1 MHATSL
7 SLFIVQPR
15 VFKTM
20 TGWRSFNEK
29 QSENQFPVNALLKRV
44 EFDIYRNNDLVGYH
58 KVNIKKKGDNTKEVI
73 TDILIEVKIL
83 GIKVHT
89 YKSYGVETYKGDEL
103 IEFKSKTQDGSDNDY
118 CNIKKISDGK
128 YSFDGMTENKKYV
141 YELSDKFYPALWW
154 NHESLLNNNYV
165 LGQGCRN
172 LKTQITFL
180 KKETKK
186 INEKN
191 ELVNFYNI
199 KGDNLDINIGYT
211 EKDLKWVDMKFTLKG
226 DWEYKLKNLN

>member
-1 MHATSL
+1 MLRLLIYLVSYI
-7 SLFIVQPR
+7 LFPTIANTHVQHYKNLQR
-15 VFKTM
+15 I
-20 TGWRSFNEK
+20 
-29 QSENQFPVNALLKRV
+29 

-58 KVNIKKKGDNTKEVI
+58 KVNVKKKGDNTKEII

-89 YKSYGVETYKGDEL
+89 YKSYGVETYKNEEL

-128 YSFDGMTENKKYV
+128 YSFDGMTENKKYN
-141 YELSDKFYPALWW
+141 YELTEKFYPALWW
-154 NHESLLNNNYV
+154 NHDSLLNNNYV

-172 LKTQITFL
+172 LKTKITFL
-180 KKETKK
+180 NKETKK
-186 INEKN
+186 INDKN
-191 ELVNFYNI
+191 EVVNFYNI

>member
-1 MHATSL
+1 MVRYL
-7 SLFIVQPR
+7 YFYLFFFLIFTNSQAHVQHYKNLQR
-15 VFKTM
+15 I
-20 TGWRSFNEK
+20 
-29 QSENQFPVNALLKRV
+29 

-58 KVNIKKKGDNTKEVI
+58 KVNVKKKGDNTKEII

-89 YKSYGVETYKGDEL
+89 YKSYGVETYKNEEL
-103 IEFKSKTQDGSDNDY
+103 IEFKSKTKDGSDNDY

-128 YSFDGMTENKKYV
+128 YSFDGMTENKKYI
-141 YELSDKFYPALWW
+141 YELSEKFYPALWW
-154 NHESLLNNNYV
+154 NHDSLLNNNYV

-172 LKTQITFL
+172 LETQITFL
-180 KKETKK
+180 NKETKK
-186 INEKN
+186 INDKN
-191 ELVNFYNI
+191 EVVNFYNI

>member
-1 MHATSL
+1 MFRYLIFFISL
-7 SLFIVQPR
+7 ILFPTIAYSHVQHY
-15 VFKTM
+15 K
-20 TGWRSFNEK
+20 NL
-29 QSENQFPVNALLKRV
+29 QRV

-58 KVNIKKKGDNTKEVI
+58 KVNVKKKSDNTKEVI

-89 YKSYGVETYKGDEL
+89 YKSYGVETYKGEEL

-141 YELSDKFYPALWW
+141 YELTDKFYPALWW
-154 NHESLLNNNYV
+154 NHDSLLNNNYV

-172 LKTQITFL
+172 LKTQIIFL

-191 ELVNFYNI
+191 EVVNFYNI

>member
-1 MHATSL
+1 MLRLLIFFL
-7 SLFIVQPR
+7 SYILFPTIANTHVQHYKNLQR
-15 VFKTM
+15 I
-20 TGWRSFNEK
+20 
-29 QSENQFPVNALLKRV
+29 

-58 KVNIKKKGDNTKEVI
+58 KVNVKKKDDNTKEII

-89 YKSYGVETYKGDEL
+89 YKSYGVETYKNEEL

-128 YSFDGMTENKKYV
+128 YSFDGMTENKKYI
-141 YELSDKFYPALWW
+141 YELTEKFYPALWW
-154 NHESLLNNNYV
+154 NHESLLSNNYV

-172 LKTQITFL
+172 LKTKITFL
-180 KKETKK
+180 NKETKK
-186 INEKN
+186 INDKN
-191 ELVNFYNI
+191 EVVNFYNI

-226 DWEYKLKNLN
+226 EWEYKLKNLN

>member
-1 MHATSL
+1 MLRLIIFFVSYI
-7 SLFIVQPR
+7 LFPTAANSHVQHYKNLQR
-15 VFKTM
+15 I
-20 TGWRSFNEK
+20 
-29 QSENQFPVNALLKRV
+29 
-44 EFDIYRNNDLVGYH
+44 EFDIYRNNDLVGFH
-58 KVNIKKKGDNTKEVI
+58 KVNVKRKADNLREVT

-89 YKSYGVETYKGDEL
+89 YKSYGVETYKNDEL
-103 IEFKSKTQDGSDNDY
+103 IDFKSKTQDGSDNDY

-128 YSFDGMTENKKYV
+128 YSFDGMTENKKYI
-141 YELSDKFYPALWW
+141 YELTENFYPALWW
-154 NHESLLNNNYV
+154 NHDSLLNNNYV

-191 ELVNFYNI
+191 EVVNFYNI

>member
-1 MHATSL
+1 MLRLLIFFVSYI
-7 SLFIVQPR
+7 LFPTIANTHVQHYKNLQR
-15 VFKTM
+15 I
-20 TGWRSFNEK
+20 
-29 QSENQFPVNALLKRV
+29 

-58 KVNIKKKGDNTKEVI
+58 KVNVKKKGDNTKEII

-89 YKSYGVETYKGDEL
+89 YKSYGVETYKNEEL

-128 YSFDGMTENKKYV
+128 YSFDGMTENKKYI
-141 YELSDKFYPALWW
+141 YELTEKFYPALWW

-172 LKTQITFL
+172 LKTKITFL
-180 KKETKK
+180 NKETKK
-186 INEKN
+186 INDKN
-191 ELVNFYNI
+191 EVVNFYNI

>member
-1 MHATSL
+1 MLRLLIYLVSYI
-7 SLFIVQPR
+7 LFPTIANTHVQHYKNLQR
-15 VFKTM
+15 I
-20 TGWRSFNEK
+20 
-29 QSENQFPVNALLKRV
+29 

-58 KVNIKKKGDNTKEVI
+58 KVNVKKKGDNTKEII

-89 YKSYGVETYKGDEL
+89 YKSYGVETYKNEEL
-103 IEFKSKTQDGSDNDY
+103 IEFKSKTKDGSDNDY

-128 YSFDGMTENKKYV
+128 YSFDGMTENKKYI
-141 YELSDKFYPALWW
+141 YELTEKFYPALWW
-154 NHESLLNNNYV
+154 NHDSLLNNNYV

-172 LKTQITFL
+172 LKTKITFL
-180 KKETKK
+180 NKETKK
-186 INEKN
+186 INDKN
-191 ELVNFYNI
+191 EVVNFYNI

>member
-1 MHATSL
+1 MLRLLIFFL
-7 SLFIVQPR
+7 SYILFPTIANTHVQHYKNLQR
-15 VFKTM
+15 I
-20 TGWRSFNEK
+20 
-29 QSENQFPVNALLKRV
+29 

-58 KVNIKKKGDNTKEVI
+58 KVNVKKKGDNTKEII

-89 YKSYGVETYKGDEL
+89 YKSYGVETYKNEEL

-118 CNIKKISDGK
+118 CNIKKISDEK
-128 YSFDGMTENKKYV
+128 YSFDGMTENKKYI
-141 YELSDKFYPALWW
+141 YELTDKFYPALWW

-191 ELVNFYNI
+191 EVVNFYNI

>member
-1 MHATSL
+1 MLRLLIFFVSYILLTTAANSH
-7 SLFIVQPR
+7 VQHYKNLQR
-15 VFKTM
+15 I
-20 TGWRSFNEK
+20 
-29 QSENQFPVNALLKRV
+29 
-44 EFDIYRNNDLVGYH
+44 EFDIYRNNDLVGFH
-58 KVNIKKKGDNTKEVI
+58 KVNVKKKGDNTKEVI

-89 YKSYGVETYKGDEL
+89 YKSYGVETYKNDEL
-103 IEFKSKTQDGSDNDY
+103 IDFKSKTQDGSDNDY

-128 YSFDGMTENKKYV
+128 YSFDGMTENKKYI
-141 YELSDKFYPALWW
+141 YELTEKFYPALWW
-154 NHESLLNNNYV
+154 NHDSLLNNNYV

-191 ELVNFYNI
+191 EVVNFYNI

>member
-1 MHATSL
+1 MLRLLIFFVSYI
-7 SLFIVQPR
+7 LFPTIANTHVQHYKNLQR
-15 VFKTM
+15 
-20 TGWRSFNEK
+20 
-29 QSENQFPVNALLKRV
+29 L

-58 KVNIKKKGDNTKEVI
+58 KVNVKKKGDNIKEII

-89 YKSYGVETYKGDEL
+89 YKSYGVETYKNEEL

-128 YSFDGMTENKKYV
+128 YSFDGMTENKKYI
-141 YELSDKFYPALWW
+141 YELTEKFYPALWW
-154 NHESLLNNNYV
+154 NHDSLLNNNYV

-172 LKTQITFL
+172 LKTKITFL
-180 KKETKK
+180 NKETKK
-186 INEKN
+186 INDKN
-191 ELVNFYNI
+191 EVVNFYNI

>member
-1 MHATSL
+1 MLRLLIYLVSYI
-7 SLFIVQPR
+7 LFPTIANTHVQHYKNLQR
-15 VFKTM
+15 I
-20 TGWRSFNEK
+20 
-29 QSENQFPVNALLKRV
+29 

-58 KVNIKKKGDNTKEVI
+58 KVNVKKKGDNTNEII

-89 YKSYGVETYKGDEL
+89 YKSYGVETYKNEEL

-128 YSFDGMTENKKYV
+128 YSFDGMTENKKYI
-141 YELSDKFYPALWW
+141 YELTEKFYPALWW
-154 NHESLLNNNYV
+154 NHDSLLNNNYV

-172 LKTQITFL
+172 LKTKITFL
-180 KKETKK
+180 NKETKK
-186 INEKN
+186 INDKN
-191 ELVNFYNI
+191 EVVNFYNI

>member
-1 MHATSL
+1 MVRYL
-7 SLFIVQPR
+7 YFYLFFFLIFTNSQAHVQHYKNLQR
-15 VFKTM
+15 I
-20 TGWRSFNEK
+20 
-29 QSENQFPVNALLKRV
+29 

-58 KVNIKKKGDNTKEVI
+58 KVNVKKKGDNTKEII

-89 YKSYGVETYKGDEL
+89 YKSYGVETYKNEEL

-128 YSFDGMTENKKYV
+128 YSFDGMTENKKYI
-141 YELSDKFYPALWW
+141 YELTEKFYPALWW
-154 NHESLLNNNYV
+154 NHDSLLNNNYV

-172 LKTQITFL
+172 LETQITFL
-180 KKETKK
+180 NKETKK
-186 INEKN
+186 INDKN
-191 ELVNFYNI
+191 EVVNFYNI
-199 KGDNLDINIGYT
+199 KGDNLNINIGYT

>member
-1 MHATSL
+1 MFRYL
-7 SLFIVQPR
+7 IFFI
-15 VFKTM
+15 
-20 TGWRSFNEK
+20 SFI
-29 QSENQFPVNALLKRV
+29 LLPTIADSHIQHYKNLQRV

-58 KVNIKKKGDNTKEVI
+58 KINIKKKGDNTKDVI

-83 GIKVHT
+83 GIEVHT
-89 YKSYGVETYKGDEL
+89 YKSYGVETYKGEEL

-141 YELSDKFYPALWW
+141 YELTNKFYPALWW

-172 LKTQITFL
+172 LNTQIIFL

-199 KGDNLDINIGYT
+199 KGDNLDIIIGYT

>member
-1 MHATSL
+1 MLRLLIFFL
-7 SLFIVQPR
+7 SYILFPTIANTHVQHYKNLQR
-15 VFKTM
+15 I
-20 TGWRSFNEK
+20 
-29 QSENQFPVNALLKRV
+29 

-58 KVNIKKKGDNTKEVI
+58 KVNVKKKGDNTKEII

-89 YKSYGVETYKGDEL
+89 YKSYGVETYKNEEL

-128 YSFDGMTENKKYV
+128 YSFDGMTENKKYI
-141 YELSDKFYPALWW
+141 YELTDKFYPALWW
-154 NHESLLNNNYV
+154 NHESLLSNNYV

-172 LKTQITFL
+172 LKTKITFL
-180 KKETKK
+180 NKETKK
-186 INEKN
+186 INDKN
-191 ELVNFYNI
+191 EVVNFYNI

>member
-1 MHATSL
+1 MLRLLIFFL
-7 SLFIVQPR
+7 SYILFPTIANTHVQHYKNLQR
-15 VFKTM
+15 I
-20 TGWRSFNEK
+20 
-29 QSENQFPVNALLKRV
+29 

-58 KVNIKKKGDNTKEVI
+58 KVNVKKKGDNTKEII

-89 YKSYGVETYKGDEL
+89 YKSYGVETYKNEEL

-128 YSFDGMTENKKYV
+128 YSFDGMTENKKYI
-141 YELSDKFYPALWW
+141 YELTDKFYPALWW

-172 LKTQITFL
+172 LKTKITFL
-180 KKETKK
+180 NKETKK
-186 INEKN
+186 INDKN
-191 ELVNFYNI
+191 EVVNFYNI

>member
-1 MHATSL
+1 MFRYLIFFISFI
-7 SLFIVQPR
+7 LFPTIVGSHVHHYKNLQ
-15 VFKTM
+15 
-20 TGWRSFNEK
+20 
-29 QSENQFPVNALLKRV
+29 RV

-89 YKSYGVETYKGDEL
+89 YKSYGVETYKGNEL

-141 YELSDKFYPALWW
+141 YELSDKFYPAIWW

>member
-1 MHATSL
+1 MLRLLIFFL
-7 SLFIVQPR
+7 SYILFPTIANTHVQHYKNLQR
-15 VFKTM
+15 I
-20 TGWRSFNEK
+20 
-29 QSENQFPVNALLKRV
+29 

-58 KVNIKKKGDNTKEVI
+58 KVNVKKKGDNTKEII

-89 YKSYGVETYKGDEL
+89 YKSYGVETYKNEEL
-103 IEFKSKTQDGSDNDY
+103 IEFKSKTKDGSDNDY

-128 YSFDGMTENKKYV
+128 YSFDGMTENKKYI
-141 YELSDKFYPALWW
+141 YELTEKFYPALWW
-154 NHESLLNNNYV
+154 NHDSLLNNNYV

-172 LKTQITFL
+172 LKTKITFL
-180 KKETKK
+180 NKETKK
-186 INEKN
+186 INDKN
-191 ELVNFYNI
+191 EVVNFYNI

>member
-1 MHATSL
+1 MLRLLIFFL
-7 SLFIVQPR
+7 SYILFPTIANTHVQHYKNLQR
-15 VFKTM
+15 I
-20 TGWRSFNEK
+20 
-29 QSENQFPVNALLKRV
+29 
-44 EFDIYRNNDLVGYH
+44 EFDIYRNNDLVGFH
-58 KVNIKKKGDNTKEVI
+58 KVNVKRKADNLREVT

-89 YKSYGVETYKGDEL
+89 YKSYGVETYKNDEL

-128 YSFDGMTENKKYV
+128 YSFDGMTENKKYI
-141 YELSDKFYPALWW
+141 YELTENFYPALWW
-154 NHESLLNNNYV
+154 NHDSLLNNNYV

-191 ELVNFYNI
+191 EVVNFYNI

>member
-1 MHATSL
+1 MFRLLIFFVSYILLTTAANSH
-7 SLFIVQPR
+7 VQHYKNLQR
-15 VFKTM
+15 I
-20 TGWRSFNEK
+20 
-29 QSENQFPVNALLKRV
+29 
-44 EFDIYRNNDLVGYH
+44 EFDIYRNNDLVGFH
-58 KVNIKKKGDNTKEVI
+58 KVNVKKKGDNTKEVT

-89 YKSYGVETYKGDEL
+89 YKSYGVETYKNDEL
-103 IEFKSKTQDGSDNDY
+103 IDFKSKTQDGSDNDY

-128 YSFDGMTENKKYV
+128 YSFDGMTENKKYI
-141 YELSDKFYPALWW
+141 YELTEKFYPALWW
-154 NHESLLNNNYV
+154 NHDSLLNNNYV

>member
-1 MHATSL
+1 MFRYL
-7 SLFIVQPR
+7 IFFISFLLLPTIANSHVQHY
-15 VFKTM
+15 K
-20 TGWRSFNEK
+20 NL
-29 QSENQFPVNALLKRV
+29 QRV

-58 KVNIKKKGDNTKEVI
+58 KVNIKKKGDNTKDVI
-73 TDILIEVKIL
+73 TDIFIEVKIL

-89 YKSYGVETYKGDEL
+89 YKSYGVETYKGEEL

-128 YSFDGMTENKKYV
+128 YSFDGMTENKKYF
-141 YELSDKFYPALWW
+141 YELTYKFYPALWW

-172 LKTQITFL
+172 LKTQIIFL

-199 KGDNLDINIGYT
+199 KGDNLDIIIGYT

>member
-1 MHATSL
+1 MLRLLIILVSYI
-7 SLFIVQPR
+7 LFPTIANTHVQHYKNLQR
-15 VFKTM
+15 I
-20 TGWRSFNEK
+20 
-29 QSENQFPVNALLKRV
+29 

-58 KVNIKKKGDNTKEVI
+58 KVNVKKKGDNTKEII

-89 YKSYGVETYKGDEL
+89 YKSYGVETYKNEEL

-128 YSFDGMTENKKYV
+128 YSFDGMTENKKYI
-141 YELSDKFYPALWW
+141 YELTEKFYPALWW
-154 NHESLLNNNYV
+154 NHESLLSNNYV

-172 LKTQITFL
+172 LKTKITFL
-180 KKETKK
+180 NKETKK
-186 INEKN
+186 INDKN
-191 ELVNFYNI
+191 EVVNFYNI

-226 DWEYKLKNLN
+226 EWEYKLKNLN

>member
-1 MHATSL
+1 MFRYLIFFISFI
-7 SLFIVQPR
+7 LFPTIADSHVQHY
-15 VFKTM
+15 K
-20 TGWRSFNEK
+20 NL
-29 QSENQFPVNALLKRV
+29 QRV

-58 KVNIKKKGDNTKEVI
+58 KVNVKKKSDNTKEVI

-89 YKSYGVETYKGDEL
+89 YKSYGVETYKGEEL

-141 YELSDKFYPALWW
+141 YELTDKFYPALWW
-154 NHESLLNNNYV
+154 NHDSLLNNNYV

-172 LKTQITFL
+172 LKTQIIFL

-191 ELVNFYNI
+191 EVVNFYNI

>member
-1 MHATSL
+1 MLRLLIYLVSYILCPTIANTH
-7 SLFIVQPR
+7 VQHYKNLQR
-15 VFKTM
+15 I
-20 TGWRSFNEK
+20 
-29 QSENQFPVNALLKRV
+29 

-58 KVNIKKKGDNTKEVI
+58 KVNVKKKGDNTKEII

-89 YKSYGVETYKGDEL
+89 YKSYGVETYKNEEL

-128 YSFDGMTENKKYV
+128 YSFDGMTENKKYI
-141 YELSDKFYPALWW
+141 YELTEKFYPALWW

-191 ELVNFYNI
+191 EVVNFYNI

>member
-1 MHATSL
+1 MFRLLIFFL
-7 SLFIVQPR
+7 SYILLTTAANSHVQHYKNLQR
-15 VFKTM
+15 I
-20 TGWRSFNEK
+20 
-29 QSENQFPVNALLKRV
+29 

-58 KVNIKKKGDNTKEVI
+58 KVNVKKKGDNTKEII

-89 YKSYGVETYKGDEL
+89 YKSYGVETYKNDEL
-103 IEFKSKTQDGSDNDY
+103 IDFKSKTQDGSDNDY

-128 YSFDGMTENKKYV
+128 YSFDGMTENKKYI
-141 YELSDKFYPALWW
+141 YELTEKFYPALWW
-154 NHESLLNNNYV
+154 NHDSLLNNNYV

-186 INEKN
+186 INDKN
-191 ELVNFYNI
+191 EVVNFYNI

>member
-1 MHATSL
+1 MLRLLIFFVSYILLTTAANSH
-7 SLFIVQPR
+7 VQHYKNLQR
-15 VFKTM
+15 I
-20 TGWRSFNEK
+20 
-29 QSENQFPVNALLKRV
+29 
-44 EFDIYRNNDLVGYH
+44 EFDIYRNNDLVGFH
-58 KVNIKKKGDNTKEVI
+58 KVNVKKKGDNTKEVI

-89 YKSYGVETYKGDEL
+89 YKSYGVETYKNEEL

-128 YSFDGMTENKKYV
+128 YSFDGMTENIKYI
-141 YELSDKFYPALWW
+141 YELDEKFYPALWW

-191 ELVNFYNI
+191 EIVNFYNI

>member
-1 MHATSL
+1 MLRLLIYLL
-7 SLFIVQPR
+7 SYILFPTIANTHVQHYKNLQR
-15 VFKTM
+15 I
-20 TGWRSFNEK
+20 
-29 QSENQFPVNALLKRV
+29 

-58 KVNIKKKGDNTKEVI
+58 KVNVKKKGDNTKEII

-89 YKSYGVETYKGDEL
+89 YKSYGVETYKNEEL

-128 YSFDGMTENKKYV
+128 YSFDGMTENKKYI
-141 YELSDKFYPALWW
+141 YELTEKFYPALWW

-172 LKTQITFL
+172 LKTKITFL
-180 KKETKK
+180 NKETKK
-186 INEKN
+186 INDKN
-191 ELVNFYNI
+191 EVVNFYNI

>member
-1 MHATSL
+1 MFRY
-7 SLFIVQPR
+7 LFFFISFILFPTIADSHVQHY
-15 VFKTM
+15 K
-20 TGWRSFNEK
+20 NL
-29 QSENQFPVNALLKRV
+29 QRV

-89 YKSYGVETYKGDEL
+89 YKSYGVETYKNDEL

-128 YSFDGMTENKKYV
+128 YSFDGMTENKKNI
-141 YELSDKFYPALWW
+141 YELTEKFYLALWW

-172 LKTQITFL
+172 LKTQIIFL

-186 INEKN
+186 INEKD

-199 KGDNLDINIGYT
+199 KGDNLDIIIGYT

>member
-1 MHATSL
+1 MLRLLIYLVSYI
-7 SLFIVQPR
+7 LFPTIANTHVQHYKNLQR
-15 VFKTM
+15 I
-20 TGWRSFNEK
+20 
-29 QSENQFPVNALLKRV
+29 

-58 KVNIKKKGDNTKEVI
+58 KVNVKKKGDNTKEII

-89 YKSYGVETYKGDEL
+89 YKSYGVETYKNEEL

-128 YSFDGMTENKKYV
+128 YSFDGMTENKKYI
-141 YELSDKFYPALWW
+141 YELTDKFYPALWW

-191 ELVNFYNI
+191 EVVNFYNI
-199 KGDNLDINIGYT
+199 KGDNVDINIGYT

>member
-1 MHATSL
+1 MLRLLIFLVSYI
-7 SLFIVQPR
+7 LFPTIANTHVQHYKNLQR
-15 VFKTM
+15 I
-20 TGWRSFNEK
+20 
-29 QSENQFPVNALLKRV
+29 

-58 KVNIKKKGDNTKEVI
+58 KVNVKKKGDNTNEII
-73 TDILIEVKIL
+73 TDILVEVKIL

-89 YKSYGVETYKGDEL
+89 YKSYGVETYKNEEL

-128 YSFDGMTENKKYV
+128 YTFDGMTENKKYI
-141 YELSDKFYPALWW
+141 YELTEKFYPALWW
-154 NHESLLNNNYV
+154 NHDSLLNNNYV

-172 LKTQITFL
+172 LKTKITFL
-180 KKETKK
+180 NKETKK
-186 INEKN
+186 INYKN
-191 ELVNFYNI
+191 EVVNFYNI

>member
-1 MHATSL
+1 MLRLLIFFL
-7 SLFIVQPR
+7 SYILFPTIANTHVQHYKNLQR
-15 VFKTM
+15 I
-20 TGWRSFNEK
+20 
-29 QSENQFPVNALLKRV
+29 

-58 KVNIKKKGDNTKEVI
+58 KVNVKKKGDNTKEII

-89 YKSYGVETYKGDEL
+89 YKSYGVETYKNEEL

-128 YSFDGMTENKKYV
+128 YSFDGMTENKKYI
-141 YELSDKFYPALWW
+141 YELTEKFYPALWW

-186 INEKN
+186 INDKN
-191 ELVNFYNI
+191 EVVNFYNI

-226 DWEYKLKNLN
+226 EWEYKLKNLN

>member
-1 MHATSL
+1 MFRYLIFFTN
-7 SLFIVQPR
+7 FIFLPTFADSHVQHYKN
-15 VFKTM
+15 F
-20 TGWRSFNEK
+20 
-29 QSENQFPVNALLKRV
+29 QRV

-58 KVNIKKKGDNTKEVI
+58 KVNIKKKGDNTREVI

-128 YSFDGMTENKKYV
+128 YSFEGMTENKKYV
-141 YELSDKFYPALWW
+141 YELTDKFYPALWW

-211 EKDLKWVDMKFTLKG
+211 DKDLKWVDMKFTLKG

>member
-1 MHATSL
+1 MFRLLIFFVGYILLTTAANSH
-7 SLFIVQPR
+7 VQHY
-15 VFKTM
+15 K
-20 TGWRSFNEK
+20 NL
-29 QSENQFPVNALLKRV
+29 QSI
-44 EFDIYRNNDLVGYH
+44 EFDIYRNNDLVGFH
-58 KVNIKKKGDNTKEVI
+58 KVNVKKKGDNIKEVI

-89 YKSYGVETYKGDEL
+89 YKSYGVETYKNDEL
-103 IEFKSKTQDGSDNDY
+103 IDFKSKTQDGSDNDY

-128 YSFDGMTENKKYV
+128 YSFDGMTENKKYI
-141 YELSDKFYPALWW
+141 YELTEKFYPALWW
-154 NHESLLNNNYV
+154 NHDSLLNNNYV

>member
-1 MHATSL
+1 MLRLLIFFL
-7 SLFIVQPR
+7 SYILFPTIANTHVQHYKNLQR
-15 VFKTM
+15 I
-20 TGWRSFNEK
+20 
-29 QSENQFPVNALLKRV
+29 

-58 KVNIKKKGDNTKEVI
+58 KVNVKKKDDNTKEII

-89 YKSYGVETYKGDEL
+89 YKSYGVETYKNEEL

-128 YSFDGMTENKKYV
+128 YSFDGMTENKKYI
-141 YELSDKFYPALWW
+141 YELTEKFYPALWW
-154 NHESLLNNNYV
+154 NHESLLSNNYV

-172 LKTQITFL
+172 LKTKITFL
-180 KKETKK
+180 NKETKK
-186 INEKN
+186 INDKN
-191 ELVNFYNI
+191 EVVNFYNI

>member
-1 MHATSL
+1 MLRLLIFLVSYI
-7 SLFIVQPR
+7 LFPTIANTHVQHYKNLQR
-15 VFKTM
+15 I
-20 TGWRSFNEK
+20 
-29 QSENQFPVNALLKRV
+29 

-58 KVNIKKKGDNTKEVI
+58 KVNVKKKGDNTNEII

-89 YKSYGVETYKGDEL
+89 YKSYGVETYKNEEL

-128 YSFDGMTENKKYV
+128 YSFDGMTENKKYI
-141 YELSDKFYPALWW
+141 YELTEKFYPALWW

-172 LKTQITFL
+172 LKTKITFL
-180 KKETKK
+180 NKETKK
-186 INEKN
+186 INDKN
-191 ELVNFYNI
+191 EVVNFYNI

>member
-1 MHATSL
+1 MVRYL
-7 SLFIVQPR
+7 YFYLFFFLIFTNSQAHVQHYKNLQR
-15 VFKTM
+15 I
-20 TGWRSFNEK
+20 
-29 QSENQFPVNALLKRV
+29 

-58 KVNIKKKGDNTKEVI
+58 KVNVKKKGNNTKEVI

-89 YKSYGVETYKGDEL
+89 YKSYGVETYKNEEL

-128 YSFDGMTENKKYV
+128 YSFDGMTENKKYI
-141 YELSDKFYPALWW
+141 YELTEKFYPALWW
-154 NHESLLNNNYV
+154 NHDSLLNNNYV

-191 ELVNFYNI
+191 EVVNFYNI

>member
-1 MHATSL
+1 MFRYLIFFISL
-7 SLFIVQPR
+7 ILFPSITNSHVQHYKNLQR
-15 VFKTM
+15 I
-20 TGWRSFNEK
+20 
-29 QSENQFPVNALLKRV
+29 

-58 KVNIKKKGDNTKEVI
+58 KVNVKKKGDNTKEVL

-89 YKSYGVETYKGDEL
+89 YKSYGVETYKGEEL
-103 IEFKSKTQDGSDNDY
+103 LEFKSKTQDGSDNDY

-141 YELSDKFYPALWW
+141 YELTDKFYPALWW
-154 NHESLLNNNYV
+154 NHDSLLNNNYV

-191 ELVNFYNI
+191 EVVNFYNI

-226 DWEYKLKNLN
+226 EWEYKIKNLN

>member
-1 MHATSL
+1 MLRLLIFFVSYI
-7 SLFIVQPR
+7 LFPTAANSHVQHYKNLQR
-15 VFKTM
+15 I
-20 TGWRSFNEK
+20 
-29 QSENQFPVNALLKRV
+29 
-44 EFDIYRNNDLVGYH
+44 EFEIYRNNDLVGFH
-58 KVNIKKKGDNTKEVI
+58 KVNVKKKSDNTKEVI
-73 TDILIEVKIL
+73 TDILIGVKIL

-89 YKSYGVETYKGDEL
+89 YKSYGVETYKNDEL

-128 YSFDGMTENKKYV
+128 YSFDGMTENKKYI
-141 YELSDKFYPALWW
+141 YELTEKFYPALWW

-172 LKTQITFL
+172 LKTKITFFN
-180 KKETKK
+180 KETKK

-191 ELVNFYNI
+191 EVVNFYNI